1 VTIRE
6 WGDDEAHRFGIEV
19 RVVNRILGPLFGYRG
34 WFTVEEHPCP
44 EGDIPADVL
53 PAGRAARVAHCQGE
67 APR

>member
-34 WFTVEEHPCP
+34 WFTVEQHPCP

-53 PAGRAARVAHCQGE
+53 PRRE
-67 APR
+67 EPRE